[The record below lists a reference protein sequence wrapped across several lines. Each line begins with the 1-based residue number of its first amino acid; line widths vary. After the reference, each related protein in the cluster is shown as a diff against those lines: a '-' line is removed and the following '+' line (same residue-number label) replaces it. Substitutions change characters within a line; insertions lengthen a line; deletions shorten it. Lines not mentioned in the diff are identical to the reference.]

1 MKIVGALFGLL
12 VLAAVFVVWFRA
24 YKSIKG
30 DSGPL
35 ISMGKRKS
43 GKENNSLDEFIAA
56 YKRGD
61 VTVGNNATSAAKPAP
76 LPVAAPAAAQ
86 AAPGRREAFV
96 SGPAKLAYLAVQHA
110 LADH

>member
-61 VTVGNNATSAAKPAP
+61 ATVGNNATPAAQKPAP
-76 LPVAAPAAAQ
+76 APLAAPPAAQ
-86 AAPGRREAFV
+86 AAPAIREAFV
-96 SGPAKLAYLAVQHA
+96 SGPT
-110 LADH
+110 